1 MRNTIIEVEDLW
13 FKYSEEVTALKG
25 INLEIKE
32 GERIALIGQNGGGK
46 TTLAKHLNGLLKPT
60 RGRVTV
66 KNMDTKDTP
75 VETLTNVV
83 GYVFQNP
90 AHQIFTSRVYDEVA
104 YGPTNQG
111 LPQED
116 VKKRVATALEMVG
129 LSEHQDVHPYD
140 LDYGQMKLLT
150 IASIISM
157 QPEVYVLDEPTSGQD
172 HRGREAVADLVLK
185 LNKEGRTVIFITHSM
200 KIVAQIAE
208 RTILMADGQILGD
221 GPTRNLLFNLELLE
235 KAAIKPPQVTELC
248 CELKKFDLNFNALTI
263 DEAFKAF
270 SGYVKS

>member
-1 MRNTIIEVEDLW
+1 MRNTIIEVKDLW

-60 RGRVTV
+60 KGQVTV

-75 VETLTNVV
+75 VDTLTNVV

-104 YGPTNQG
+104 YGPMNQG
-111 LPQED
+111 LSQEN
-116 VKKRVATALEMVG
+116 VKKRVAMALEMVG
-129 LSEHQDVHPYD
+129 LSEYQDVHPYD

-172 HRGREAVADLVLK
+172 HRGREAVADLVLE
-185 LNKEGRTVIFITHSM
+185 LNREGRTVIFITHSM

-221 GPTRNLLFNLELLE
+221 GSTRDLLSNLELLE

-248 CELKKFDLNFNALTI
+248 CELKKFGFDFNALTI

-270 SGYVKS
+270 SGYIKS